1 MVDEPVHLCR
11 RVAARDR
18 QPRRNGHLAHVGDH
32 GVGDQPAS
40 CHVQRGTVTPLRDQ
54 PTWFR
59 WLGPF
64 LLVDQLFALSM
75 ARDELSSDDW
85 RRFYLSAG
93 IFNFIAWVTAV
104 TVGLFVGS
112 AIPPE
117 WRLNAAPAIM
127 FAGLIALG
135 LTNRP
140 GIVAAVT
147 GAGVCYLALGVPN
160 NGGILIGAL
169 SGVIAGYLADV
180 AQDRRAAA
188 STRRRS
194 HPATRHQGPHD
205 GRRICRS
212 GAVRRTRHLRI
223 ASRAHRVPRGSSTP
237 RERQPAHCAT
247 SGRPCCRHS
256 PSTFSPVVRVRAVSR
271 LRNSEL
277 SQRASWSC
285 CSRATSLHRSPP
297 GWSRCGSWSG
307 CSDLRRSVRER
318 AAQDQGSLPTWA
330 RASRISRS
338 WPLVICDTTSLLT
351 ASSGVNHV
359 RSSASC
365 VGSQSPST
373 GTT

>member
-1 MVDEPVHLCR
+1 MLLAWGVVIGERVSVLRDPLVVDAIR
-11 RVAARDR
+11 SA
-18 QPRRNGHLAHVGDH
+18 
-32 GVGDQPAS
+32 
-40 CHVQRGTVTPLRDQ
+40 TPLFLPAIPFGLVMGVAITESAMPTAIGWSTNLFIYAGASQLATVSLAATATWLTLVITASVINLRHVMYSAALSPRFRDQ

-59 WLGPF
+59 WVGPF
-64 LLVDQLFALSM
+64 LLVDQLFALSV

-180 AQDRRAAA
+180 AQDRRRSLPAVAA
-188 STRRRS
+188 
-194 HPATRHQGPHD
+194 PPGNATP
-205 GRRICRS
+205 
-212 GAVRRTRHLRI
+212 
-223 ASRAHRVPRGSSTP
+223 GSS
-237 RERQPAHCAT
+237 
-247 SGRPCCRHS
+247 
-256 PSTFSPVVRVRAVSR
+256 
-271 LRNSEL
+271 
-277 SQRASWSC
+277 
-285 CSRATSLHRSPP
+285 
-297 GWSRCGSWSG
+297 
-307 CSDLRRSVRER
+307 
-318 AAQDQGSLPTWA
+318 
-330 RASRISRS
+330 
-338 WPLVICDTTSLLT
+338 
-351 ASSGVNHV
+351 
-359 RSSASC
+359 
-365 VGSQSPST
+365 
-373 GTT
+373 